1 MRLLL
6 DAHALIWWLGEDPRL
21 SAPAREAIE
30 SSENA
35 LIGAGTLVE
44 IAIKRSLGK
53 LDTDEDW
60 PEQAQADGFGVL
72 AISWPHVALLQN
84 LPYLKLAGKAHRDP
98 FDRLLA
104 AQALSERLPI
114 VTRDPALA
122 AYGVP
127 AIW

>member
-6 DAHALIWWLGEDPRL
+6 DAHALIWWLGEDSRL
-21 SAPAREAIE
+21 SAAAREAIE
-30 SSENA
+30 TSEDA

-44 IAIKRSLGK
+44 IAIKRSMGK

-84 LPYLKLAGKAHRDP
+84 LPYLKFAGKAHRDP

-104 AQALSERLPI
+104 AQALTERLPV
-114 VTRDPALA
+114 VTRDPALG
-122 AYGVP
+122 AYG
-127 AIW
+127 AATIW